1 MDPIEDPAGRAGR
14 TGPGI
19 DLPAL
24 TPEASP
30 RTRIARFLIETGL
43 PFVVI
48 RNLDGADQVIL
59 NHDFDRQP
67 IPEAGR
73 GSGIGPIRECS
84 VDQTFL
90 KNGGLDHDRRLGNGR
105 GLPGFP
111 YNG

>member
-1 MDPIEDPAGRAGR
+1 MDRIEDPDGREGR
-14 TGPGI
+14 TGHGI
-19 DLPAL
+19 DLQAL
-24 TPEASP
+24 ALEDFK
-30 RTRIARFLIETGL
+30 RNRIEGFLIETGL